1 MAKNILG
8 CVIPYGAQWGI
19 TQPRKNLFAVPC
31 TYAQIMQKFE
41 TEQFNWAYKENYIN
55 HEPSMSD
62 IVPRDDVHMQKFDT

>member
-1 MAKNILG
+1 MEDKASVSEI
-8 CVIPYGAQWGI
+8 V
-19 TQPRKNLFAVPC
+19 PRDDV
-31 TYAQIMQKFE
+31 QMQKFE